1 MANAAAGTAGEQTT
15 RWQRRSE
22 ARPGEILA
30 AASRLFVERGYAATR
45 MEEIAA
51 AAGVTKGTLYLYFKS
66 KEELFRAMVEE
77 SVLPRLEAGERR
89 VAEHTGSAADLFRQ
103 LMLEWWER
111 ASMPPSCGLAKLM
124 SAEAA
129 NFPGVARYY
138 VEEVLVRARRLF
150 QGVLERGMSS
160 GEFRQVDAADAVRV
174 ALAPMVWALVYEH
187 SLGPYDPS
195 GFDARAFLALHI
207 EIFLRGLAT
216 GPGGDEA
223 NG

>member
-1 MANAAAGTAGEQTT
+1 MTETATGEQGT

-30 AASRLFVERGYAATR
+30 AASHLFVERGYAATR

-51 AAGVTKGTLYLYFKS
+51 EAGVTKGTLYLYFKS
-66 KEELFRAMVEE
+66 KEDLFRAMVED
-77 SVLPRLEAGERR
+77 SVLPRLEA
-89 VAEHTGSAADLFRQ
+89 AESAAAEATGSAPEQFRR

-111 ASMPPSCGLAKLM
+111 ASTPPTCGLAKLM

-138 VEEVLVRARRLF
+138 VEEVLVRSRRVF
-150 QGVLERGMSS
+150 EQVLERGMAS
-160 GEFRQVDAADAVRV
+160 GEFRQVNAADAVRV
-174 ALAPMVWALVYEH
+174 ALAPMVWALVYQH
-187 SLGPYDPS
+187 SLGVYDPS
-195 GFDARAFLALHI
+195 GFDPRALIELHVD
-207 EIFLRGLAT
+207 IFLRGLEA
-216 GPGGDEA
+216 GSGADEA